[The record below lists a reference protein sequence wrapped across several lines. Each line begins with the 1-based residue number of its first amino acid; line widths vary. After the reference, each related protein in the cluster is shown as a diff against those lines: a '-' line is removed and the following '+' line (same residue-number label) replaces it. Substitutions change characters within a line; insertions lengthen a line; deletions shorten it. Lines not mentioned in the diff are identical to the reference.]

1 MRDDPRMKAYFPKIL
16 ALASVDSILGA
27 AVLSKSR

>member
-1 MRDDPRMKAYFPKIL
+1 MRGDAHIKAYLPKIL
-16 ALASVDSILGA
+16 ALASIDSTLGA